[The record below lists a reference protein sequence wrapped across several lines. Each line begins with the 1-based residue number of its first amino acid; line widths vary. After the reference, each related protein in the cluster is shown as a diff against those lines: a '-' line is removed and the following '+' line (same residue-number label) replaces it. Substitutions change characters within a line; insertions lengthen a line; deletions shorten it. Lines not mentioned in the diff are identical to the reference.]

1 LLSAP
6 GMTGGLTRFDTEET
20 EKYPLFSIDLY
31 NCQELKTQKELTGF
45 LEKAVLSS
53 FPSSSNS
60 RKTEIENEKSMKKK
74 GNEDKENKNES
85 DSNSSN
91 NGNDGEEGREHG
103 REEGSEELAVRTVP
117 ETTSRVENIPE
128 LNAMHLLRSTDNLC
142 CIILAAW
149 SDPQS
154 YEKLFEIPKYSENIQ
169 KAKKLSVEGSYSD
182 IIEKT
187 SPNRMYYVF
196 DVLLPNSLENPLL
209 DYSKMF

>member
-1 LLSAP
+1 
-6 GMTGGLTRFDTEET
+6 MTGGLTRFDTEET

-31 NCQELKTQKELTGF
+31 NCQELKTQKELVGH
-45 LEKAVLSS
+45 LEQAVLSS
-53 FPSSSNS
+53 FPSSSFS

-74 GNEDKENKNES
+74 SIEERGNINENES
-85 DSNSSN
+85 DMVH
-91 NGNDGEEGREHG
+91 NGNDGNEGRGGGSDGG
-103 REEGSEELAVRTVP
+103 REGGSEEVALRRVP
-117 ETTSRVENIPE
+117 ETTTARIDNIPD
-128 LNAMHLLRSTDNLC
+128 LNAMHLLKSTDNLC

-149 SDPQS
+149 SNPQS
-154 YEKLFEIPKYSENIQ
+154 YEQLYEIPKYTENIE
-169 KAKKLSVEGSYSD
+169 KAQKLSVEGSYSD